1 MWEKVAEQLALL
13 PNYLSAHLT
22 LTLIA
27 MAGGLLISLPLA
39 LLVIRFR
46 GLQGPVLSIAS
57 VIQTIPS
64 LALLALMVP
73 LMGQIGLLPA
83 TIALTAYSVLPI
95 LRNTV
100 TGIQGVDAAVIEA
113 ARGVGMRNWQILFR
127 VQLPLAAPVIIAGI
141 RTAVVWVVGIATL
154 STPVGATSLGNYI
167 FSGLQTQNHTAVL
180 VGCVAAALLAM
191 LLDGLIRL
199 AEMAASRRSRRL
211 AIAAAFGLVG
221 LITLG
226 LAPMFLEQWGRDD
239 RPIVRIGGKAFTEQ
253 YLLTELLANRSEAA
267 GYAVQKR
274 ESLGSMVIFD
284 ALRLGE
290 IDCYVDYSG
299 TIWFNFMQ
307 RTETLPP
314 AQIRA
319 QMTEWLAETHGIVSL
334 GSLGFENAYV
344 FAMRRQRAAELGVTS
359 IADLARVAPELKL
372 GADFE
377 FLERPDW
384 RSVQAAYD
392 LSFRERIQLDPTLM
406 YSAVNEQSVDV
417 ITAFS
422 TDARI
427 EAYDLV
433 LLEDPRSAF
442 PPYDAVILLS
452 AQAAQDPVL
461 VAALEPLVG
470 SIDQSTMR
478 GANRMVDV
486 DSQSQST
493 AVEHLLQRLILEKK

>member
-1 MWEKVAEQLALL
+1 MWDKVAEQLDLL

-27 MAGGLLISLPLA
+27 MLGGMLISLPLA
-39 LLVIRFR
+39 LLVLRIRS
-46 GLQGPVLSIAS
+46 LQGPVLAGAS

-73 LMGQIGLLPA
+73 LLGQIGLLPA
-83 TIALTAYSVLPI
+83 IIALTAYSVLPI
-95 LRNTV
+95 LRNAV
-100 TGIQGVDAAVIEA
+100 TGILGVDAAIVEA
-113 ARGVGMRNWQILFR
+113 ARGVGMRNWQILLR
-127 VQLPLAAPVIIAGI
+127 VQLPLASPVIIAGI

-167 FSGLQTQNHTAVL
+167 FSGLQTQNHPAVL
-180 VGCVAAALLAM
+180 VGCIAAAMLAM

-199 AEMAASRRSRRL
+199 LE
-211 AIAAAFGLVG
+211 IAANRQCRWRAVSASVG
-221 LITLG
+221 LLGLLVVG
-226 LAPMFLEQWGRDD
+226 LAPLVSDRWNSDGR
-239 RPIVRIGGKAFTEQ
+239 PTLRIGGKAFTEQ
-253 YLLTELLANRSEAA
+253 YLLTELLANRLATSGFAP
-267 GYAVQKR
+267 QKR

-299 TIWFNFMQ
+299 TIWFNAMKRQ
-307 RTETLPP
+307 ELAP
-314 AQIRA
+314 AEEMLTQTTR
-319 QMTEWLAETHGIVSL
+319 WLAEAHEITLL

-344 FAMRRQRAAELGVTS
+344 FAMQRERAAELGITS
-359 IADLARVAPELKL
+359 IADLARVARELKL

-377 FLERPDW
+377 FLDRPDW
-384 RSVQAAYD
+384 RSVRDAYG
-392 LSFRERIQLDPTLM
+392 LEFRDRIQLDPTLM
-406 YSAVNEQSVDV
+406 YSAVHEESVDV
-417 ITAFS
+417 ISAFS

-433 LLEDPRSAF
+433 LLEDPQRAF

-452 AQAAQDPVL
+452 ARAAGNPDV
-461 VAALEPLVG
+461 VAALKPLLG
-470 SIDQSTMR
+470 SINGRTMR

-486 DSQSQST
+486 ERKAQAA
-493 AVEHLLQRLILEKK
+493 AVTWLLQQVSL

>member
-1 MWEKVAEQLALL
+1 MGDKVTEQLELL

-27 MAGGLLISLPLA
+27 MLGGMLISLPLA
-39 LLVIRFR
+39 LLVIRIR
-46 GLQGPVLSIAS
+46 SLQGPVLAVAS

-73 LMGQIGLLPA
+73 LLGQIGLLPA
-83 TIALTAYSVLPI
+83 IIALTAYSVLPI

-100 TGIQGVDAAVIEA
+100 TGILGVDAAIIEA
-113 ARGVGMRNWQILFR
+113 ARGVGMRNWQILLR
-127 VQLPLAAPVIIAGI
+127 VQLPLASPIIIAGI

-180 VGCVAAALLAM
+180 VGCAAAALLAM
-191 LLDGLIRL
+191 ILDGLIRL
-199 AEMAASRRSRRL
+199 VE
-211 AIAAAFGLVG
+211 IAAVRQSRWLAVSAAVG
-221 LITLG
+221 LLGLLVVG
-226 LAPMFLEQWGRDD
+226 LAPLILD
-239 RPIVRIGGKAFTEQ
+239 RWSNDSRPQVSIGGKAFTEQ
-253 YLLTELLANRSEAA
+253 YLLTELLANRFEAA
-267 GYAVQKR
+267 GFAPQKR

-299 TIWFNFMQ
+299 TIWFNAMKRQ
-307 RTETLPP
+307 EVAP
-314 AQIRA
+314 AAEILT
-319 QMTEWLAETHGIVSL
+319 QMTQWLAETHQVTVL

-344 FAMRRQRAAELGVTS
+344 FAMRRERAAELGIRTVT
-359 IADLARVAPELKL
+359 DLARVAPELTL
-372 GADFE
+372 GSDFE
-377 FLERPDW
+377 FFERPDW
-384 RSVQAAYD
+384 RSVRDAYG
-392 LSFRERIQLDPTLM
+392 LEFRDRTQLDPTLM
-406 YSAVNEQSVDV
+406 YTAVNEGSVDV

-433 LLEDPRSAF
+433 LLEDTRHAF

-452 AQAAQDPVL
+452 ARAAGDPEVA
-461 VAALEPLVG
+461 AALEPLLG
-470 SIDQSTMR
+470 SIHEQTMR

-486 DSQSQST
+486 ERKSQT
-493 AVEHLLQRLILEKK
+493 AAVAWLLQQIGM